1 MSMAEDE
8 EHKRRER
15 VQQIGLFR
23 YLLIRDAADASL
35 SRRQRGAKVRELA
48 GREHTTP
55 SGQVV
60 RYTRWTLDHW
70 IREWRRGGDQAPVAH
85 RRQGPAPPPDE
96 EPAPAPGPQR
106 GKP

>member
-23 YLLIRDAADASL
+23 YLLIRDAADPSL

-48 GREHTTP
+48 GR
-55 SGQVV
+55 
-60 RYTRWTLDHW
+60 
-70 IREWRRGGDQAPVAH
+70 
-85 RRQGPAPPPDE
+85 
-96 EPAPAPGPQR
+96 
-106 GKP
+106 